1 MVRTWAEKEMRNLKR
16 LASVGIACP
25 VPHLL
30 KSHVLVMD
38 FLGVKGWC
46 APRLK
51 DASLTQEQSMECY
64 ISIVIDMRRMYHE
77 CNLVHGDLS
86 EYNVLWHE
94 EKPVIIDVSQSV
106 EQAHPF
112 SSEFLRKDITNIT
125 DFFAKKNLNILTKTE
140 LFEFI
145 IDKYLLVDNNL
156 NSHNNN
162 SIIPV
167 EVIKEKLVS
176 LLYKKFYD
184 IDKINSNSINTNAV
198 FQQNNDSNNDN
209 NNNNINNN
217 NNTLSKSILSS
228 DNIINYNFENNNN
241 INFENNDKKNSNN
254 DNYNNSNNDD
264 ENKADVDEAVF
275 LRTFI
280 PTSLN
285 DFSNPQQE
293 MERIMNGQRESVYE
307 KVVRNMLGGNSN
319 NNNNNF
325 NSLNINENLDN
336 CVTYKNVIKKNK
348 KNNNSI
354 NNNNNSDN
362 VLNTEDV
369 FVDVESFD
377 EEKNKKQPDN
387 DNDTNYTNN
396 NNNNNNRKVEYS
408 IPKQFLLKSKKEKQI
423 ENNINNDDNENM
435 TQNNENI
442 NDDNTDNNKNN
453 SNNKN
458 DIVDNNN
465 NNDNN
470 SDNNS
475 NEDDDDSNSEDDN
488 SYNSSIDEN
497 GKYRK
502 QLPSR
507 QDAERR
513 KKEKEARKEL
523 RKTSKSEKAEKRKN
537 KIPKHVKKRAMK
549 SGKK

>member
-184 IDKINSNSINTNAV
+184 IDKLIVIVMLYFNKIMTTTTITTTIISLI
-198 FQQNNDSNNDN
+198 
-209 NNNNINNN
+209 I
-217 NNTLSKSILSS
+217 IM
-228 DNIINYNFENNNN
+228 IINYQ
-241 INFENNDKKNSNN
+241 K
-254 DNYNNSNNDD
+254 
-264 ENKADVDEAVF
+264 VF
-275 LRTFI
+275 SVLI
-280 PTSLN
+280 TSLIIITKIITILITKIIIKITVMTTTTTTATMMPKTKQMSMKQ
-285 DFSNPQQE
+285 FFCKLSYQLHSTTF
-293 MERIMNGQRESVYE
+293 RIH
-307 KVVRNMLGGNSN
+307 
-319 NNNNNF
+319 
-325 NSLNINENLDN
+325 
-336 CVTYKNVIKKNK
+336 IKKW
-348 KNNNSI
+348 
-354 NNNNNSDN
+354 
-362 VLNTEDV
+362 
-369 FVDVESFD
+369 
-377 EEKNKKQPDN
+377 
-387 DNDTNYTNN
+387 
-396 NNNNNNRKVEYS
+396 
-408 IPKQFLLKSKKEKQI
+408 
-423 ENNINNDDNENM
+423 NE
-435 TQNNENI
+435 
-442 NDDNTDNNKNN
+442 
-453 SNNKN
+453 
-458 DIVDNNN
+458 
-465 NNDNN
+465 
-470 SDNNS
+470 
-475 NEDDDDSNSEDDN
+475 
-488 SYNSSIDEN
+488 
-497 GKYRK
+497 
-502 QLPSR
+502 L
-507 QDAERR
+507 
-513 KKEKEARKEL
+513 
-523 RKTSKSEKAEKRKN
+523 
-537 KIPKHVKKRAMK
+537 
-549 SGKK
+549 